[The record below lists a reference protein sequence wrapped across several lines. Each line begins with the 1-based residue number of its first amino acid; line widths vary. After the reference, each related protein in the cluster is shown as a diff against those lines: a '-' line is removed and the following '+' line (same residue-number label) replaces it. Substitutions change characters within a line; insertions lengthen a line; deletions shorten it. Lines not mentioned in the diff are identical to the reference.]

1 MNLIKNPQITEPV
14 AIHILEL
21 TFQFLNMH
29 MVTGILQNDING
41 CIDPTLQL
49 LVSVS
54 VIFRSLLVK
63 DYFIH
68 FSGHPMRRRS
78 LWRLMPNPNRPV

>member
-1 MNLIKNPQITEPV
+1 MDLIKNPQVAEPV

-29 MVTGILQNDING
+29 MLTGILQNDING

-54 VIFRSLLVK
+54 LIFRSILVK
-63 DYFIH
+63 DYFKH
-68 FSGHPMRRRS
+68 SSGLPMTRRS
-78 LWRLMPNPNRPV
+78 LWYLMPNPNRPA